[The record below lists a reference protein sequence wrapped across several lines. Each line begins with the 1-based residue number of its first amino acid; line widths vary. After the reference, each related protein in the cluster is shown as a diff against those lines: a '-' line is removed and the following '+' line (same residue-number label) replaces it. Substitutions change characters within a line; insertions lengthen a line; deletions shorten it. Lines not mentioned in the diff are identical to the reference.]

1 MQLVDLGFLQLHPFL
16 LFPELLLLLIQGHG
30 LFLRCFLSL
39 QHAVLEI
46 GHFLTTVLDL
56 LIEIVFRL

>member
-1 MQLVDLGFLQLHPFL
+1 MQLVDLRFLLLHPIL
-16 LFPELLLLLIQGHG
+16 LFPELLLLLIQGYG
-30 LFLRCFLSL
+30 LLLRCFLSL

-46 GHFLTTVLDL
+46 GYFLTTVLDL